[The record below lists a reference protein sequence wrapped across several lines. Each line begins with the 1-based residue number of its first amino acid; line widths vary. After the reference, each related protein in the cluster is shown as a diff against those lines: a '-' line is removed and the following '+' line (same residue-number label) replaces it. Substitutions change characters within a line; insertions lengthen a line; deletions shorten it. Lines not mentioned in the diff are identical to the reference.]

1 MPLLPESPVPRVSVV
16 IPAFNATL
24 YLAAALESVLQQT
37 VQDFEI
43 IVVDD
48 GSTDGTFEVAGD
60 FARRDPRIF
69 VIRQENGG
77 IGSARN
83 AALGRARGEWVAL
96 LDSDDM
102 WLPHYLEEQLEI
114 LRVRPEVDIL
124 SANAINVGGAWDGQA
139 YKPTDGPVVDLSLLD
154 LIRTEDAVCI
164 LSMFR
169 RRIVRDI
176 GMFDDT
182 MRGSEDY
189 DFWLRA
195 AAVGLRIAFNPRP
208 LAMYRRRADSVSADE
223 TRMLDAIVIPL
234 RRIRAVCEDDEA
246 VSRAIDQ
253 QLARFSRRRL
263 VVSARTALLA
273 GDFEG
278 LRSHLARLH
287 VVTGKQRYLAARWLS
302 TSLPSAL
309 LWLYRCKELWV
320 RQVAGYRRRFRHSH
334 RRYRPSPPQTGTSLA
349 IKQGFKSVP

>member
-1 MPLLPESPVPRVSVV
+1 MPLLPEAPDPRVTIVM
-16 IPAFNATL
+16 PAFNATL
-24 YLAAALESVLQQT
+24 YLPAALESALQQT
-37 VQDFEI
+37 VRDFEV

-48 GSTDGTFEVAGD
+48 GSTDGTFDVAAG
-60 FARRDPRIF
+60 FARRDPRIC

-83 AALGRARGEWVAL
+83 AALSRARGEWVAL

-114 LRVRPEVDIL
+114 LRMRPDVDIL
-124 SANAINVGGAWDGQA
+124 SANAINLGGAWDGQP
-139 YKPTDGPVVDLSLLD
+139 YKPMGGPLVDLSLLD
-154 LIRTEDAVCI
+154 LIRSEDAVCI

-169 RRIVRDI
+169 RRILRSI
-176 GMFDDT
+176 GVFDDT

-195 AAVGLRIAFNPRP
+195 AAAGGRIAFNPTP
-208 LAMYRRRADSVSADE
+208 LAIYRRRADSVSADE
-223 TRMLDAIVIPL
+223 MRMLDAIVIPL
-234 RRIRAVCEDDEA
+234 RRVRAHSQHDES

-263 VVSARTALLA
+263 VVSARTALLE
-273 GDFEG
+273 GDWEG
-278 LRSHLARLH
+278 LRSHLAKLH
-287 VVTGKQRYLAARWLS
+287 VATGKLRYLAAQWLS
-302 TSLPSAL
+302 MSLPSAL

-320 RQVAGYRRRFRHSH
+320 RQVARYRRRLRQSH
-334 RRYRPSPPQTGTSLA
+334 RRSRPGPRQTRTPGA
-349 IKQGFKSVP
+349 VQQGGKSVS